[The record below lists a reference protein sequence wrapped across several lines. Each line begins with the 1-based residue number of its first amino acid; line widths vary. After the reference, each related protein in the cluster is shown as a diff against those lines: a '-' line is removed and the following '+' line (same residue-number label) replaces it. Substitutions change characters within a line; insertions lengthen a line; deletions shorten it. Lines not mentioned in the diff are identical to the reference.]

1 VPVAIKHKNRR
12 GGNMPATSVVA
23 SDAMKKLTATQK
35 NFLANPFVGALTTI
49 RPDGSPHTTV
59 VWVDY
64 DDENALFN
72 TARGRFKERNLTR
85 DPRASLIVV
94 DPENA
99 YRWLSVSGS
108 AELTEDGA
116 DAHIDRLA
124 KKYLG
129 EDTYPWR
136 KPTETRVTVRIGPE
150 KVDSAGLDGE

>member
-1 VPVAIKHKNRR
+1 
-12 GGNMPATSVVA
+12 ME
-23 SDAMKKLTATQK
+23 
-35 NFLANPFVGALTTI
+35 FLENPFVGALTTI

-64 DDENALFN
+64 DDAHVLFN
-72 TARGRFKERNLTR
+72 TARGRFKDRNLRR

-99 YRWLSVSGS
+99 YRWVSVSGS

-136 KPTETRVTVRIGPE
+136 KREEVRVTVRITPE
-150 KVDSAGLDGE
+150 KVDSTGLDG